1 MRINKWLKYIIYALI
16 IAGII
21 ISYPYLKNISVE
33 NILDMSSGSI
43 IIAAF
48 IIISLFALKCIAWFI
63 PNMVLSIACGFI
75 FKNPVIA
82 FSVASI
88 GVILEMSIG
97 YLMGRYM
104 KGEKLDKLL
113 EDHPKIAKII
123 TICDNKQDE
132 LCFLTR
138 TLPVVPSD
146 VASIFLGFK
155 KMNFLR
161 YTVITYLGSIPGMIP
176 CIVFGLL
183 KEVSSGI
190 FIVTCALYA
199 LFMLANIVYVFLK
212 IIKRKKYA

>member
-1 MRINKWLKYIIYALI
+1 MKINKWLKYIIYALI

-33 NILDMSSGSI
+33 NILDMSSGSM

-48 IIISLFALKCIAWFI
+48 IIILLFGLKCVAWFI

-75 FKNPVIA
+75 FKNPIIA
-82 FSVASI
+82 FTVASI

-97 YLMGRYM
+97 YLMGSYM
-104 KGEKLDKLL
+104 KVEKLDKILA
-113 EDHPKIAKII
+113 DHPKVAKII
-123 TICDNKQDE
+123 AVCDNKQDE

-138 TLPVVPSD
+138 TLPIIPSD
-146 VASIFLGFK
+146 IASIFLGFK

-183 KEVSSGI
+183 KEVKSNI
-190 FIVTCALYA
+190 FIITSALYI
-199 LFMLANIVYVFLK
+199 LFMIANIVYVFLK